1 MDTHTAPL
9 RPAVSEDR
17 TSVVRRVVRAGGAY
31 DVVVT
36 AGFATPWTA
45 ALTLDTLEGLQSA
58 LGIGGATPSTDDPMT
73 LLFAS
78 LMGSLVMVWSVLR
91 ILRPTAEL
99 GLADTVA
106 RLLFASW
113 MAVALVN
120 GATGLL
126 VAFLVAEIGWA
137 VVQGWAVLGN
147 RATAR
152 AATVGA

>member
-1 MDTHTAPL
+1 MDTN
-9 RPAVSEDR
+9 
-17 TSVVRRVVRAGGAY
+17 TSPSVRRTVRAGAAY
-31 DVVVT
+31 DVIVT

-45 ALTLDTLEGLQSA
+45 QLTLDTLSSLQSW
-58 LGIGGATPSTDDPMT
+58 LGVGGTPPSTDDAMT

-91 ILRPTAEL
+91 LVRPTAEL

-113 MAVALVN
+113 MAVALAN

-126 VAFLVAEIGWA
+126 VAFLLAELGWA
-137 VVQGWAVLGN
+137 AAQGRVVLPL
-147 RATAR
+147 RRTSLAT
-152 AATVGA
+152 